1 MSSIID
7 SAAHFDMRCRSVGL
21 SAGVRT
27 DLKRHGVT
35 TLALLAFSV
44 GQSGQPIDNAAVD
57 TFLRQ
62 AIVNIAITVPDTHA
76 VRK

>member
-1 MSSIID
+1 MVDQDGRPPSR
-7 SAAHFDMRCRSVGL
+7 HFVLIGRP
-21 SAGVRT
+21 
-27 DLKRHGVT
+27 K
-35 TLALLAFSV
+35 LLAFSV